1 MGKTSQLYPN
11 LFKPLKVGTAWLKNR
26 VIAAPIIVF
35 FGASPLDNLEQIARK
50 AKGGVSLIT
59 LGSVCVD
66 RGHSLIVEHGAT
78 GFWFEEMDRLNE
90 ELSVIHQYGAK
101 ASIELFHAGMWATPP
116 APLLPVGPIARKRD
130 IGKDIDHVQIE
141 AMTEDLMAETAD
153 SYARSAVEA
162 KKMGY
167 DACMLHFAHGW
178 LPAQFLSPYFNKR
191 TDQYGGSFE
200 NRIRFPTMI
209 VDRVR
214 EAVGPDFILDM
225 RISGTEWIEG
235 GIETGEVIRFVKS
248 IENKI
253 NLIHVSAGIDKFM
266 ETTVHM
272 ITPNIEPRMPNIH
285 LSRAMKE
292 AVHIPVIT
300 VGGILLPEEAEK
312 IIADGYADAVAVCRA
327 LIADP
332 EWPNKA
338 RDSRPED
345 IVPCL
350 RCTWCYHVSSE
361 GKSQGCAVNPRH
373 GRYARLAMELKKAE
387 TPQKVVVIGGGPAG
401 MQAALAAAE
410 FGHQVILFEKD
421 PELGGLLRYA
431 ELEDGKEELR
441 GYKRYLVRKTLESG
455 IDIRVNTEATPEL
468 VESLAADKIIIAIGS
483 EPVIPNIPGIGDFDN
498 VMGALEAVKN
508 KEKIGGRVLIL
519 GGGQIGCELAL
530 DYAKQGK
537 NVTIVEMTDKLV
549 GEATLIY
556 KESLRQQFDA
566 AATIQVFLCHKCV
579 KIDSA
584 GATIAGPGGEKSIPA
599 DTVIYAVGMRAL
611 KNQAESFMD
620 CSTDV
625 RIIGDCVRARK
636 VNEAVHEG
644 FFAGATV

>member
-1 MGKTSQLYPN
+1 MGKTSKLYPN
-11 LFKPLKVGTAWLKNR
+11 LFKPLKVGNTWLKNR
-26 VIAAPIIVF
+26 VVAAPIVYF
-35 FGASPLDNLEQIARK
+35 FGASPLDNLEQTARK
-50 AKGGVSLIT
+50 AKGGASLIT

-66 RGHSLIVEHGAT
+66 RERSLIVENGAT
-78 GFWFEEMDRLNE
+78 GFWFEAMDRLNE

-101 ASIELFHAGMWATPP
+101 ASVELFHAGMWATPP
-116 APLLPVGPIARKRD
+116 APMLPVGPVARKRD
-130 IGKDIDHVQIE
+130 IGKDIDFVQIE
-141 AMTEDLMAETAD
+141 AMTEELMAETVD
-153 SYARSAVEA
+153 SYARSALEA
-162 KKMGY
+162 KMMGY

-191 TDQYGGSFE
+191 TDKYGGSFE

-235 GIETGEVIRFVKS
+235 GIETEEVIRFVKS
-248 IENKI
+248 VENKI

-266 ETTVHM
+266 ETTVRM
-272 ITPNIEPRMPNIH
+272 ITPNIESRMPNIH
-285 LSRAMKE
+285 LSKAMKE
-292 AVHIPVIT
+292 ALHIPVIT
-300 VGGILLPEEAEK
+300 VGGILKPEEAER
-312 IIADGYADAVAVCRA
+312 IITDGYADAVALCRA
-327 LIADP
+327 LLADP

-338 RDSRPED
+338 QDDRPED

-387 TPQKVVVIGGGPAG
+387 TPQEIIVVGGGPAG
-401 MQAALAAAE
+401 MTAALTAAE
-410 FGHQVILFEKD
+410 FGHHVILLEKG

-441 GYKRYLVRKTLESG
+441 SYKRYLVRKTLGAG

-468 VESLAADKIIIAIGS
+468 VESLAADKIIIAVGS
-483 EPVIPNIPGIGDFDN
+483 EPAIPKISGIGDFDH
-498 VMGALEAVKN
+498 VMGALDAIKR
-508 KEKIGGRVLIL
+508 KDKIGNRVLIL

-530 DYAKQGK
+530 EYSKLGK
-537 NVTIVEMTDKLV
+537 NVIIVEMTDKLV
-549 GEATLIY
+549 REANLIY

-566 AATIQVFLCHKCV
+566 AAGIQVLLSHKC
-579 KIDSA
+579 IRMDSA
-584 GATIAGPGGEKSIPA
+584 GAVVAGAEGERLIAA
-599 DTVIYAVGMRAL
+599 DTIIYAVGMRAL
-611 KNQAESFMD
+611 KNQAESFMN
-620 CSTDV
+620 CSADN
-625 RIIGDCVRARK
+625 RIIGDCAAARK